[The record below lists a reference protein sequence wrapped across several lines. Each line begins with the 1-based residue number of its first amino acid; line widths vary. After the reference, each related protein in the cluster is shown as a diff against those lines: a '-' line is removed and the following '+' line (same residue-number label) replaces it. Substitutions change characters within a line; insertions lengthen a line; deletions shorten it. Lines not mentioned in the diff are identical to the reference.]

1 MLFSIFQAFFLVL
14 ALSLDTFT
22 AGVALG
28 TQKIMV
34 PFRPVLA
41 ISLTCSASLWLA
53 ISLGGW
59 IGNWISPRT
68 GAVIGCVILVMM
80 GSVRLFDGVIKELL
94 RRCCENKEGA
104 ILLYPVQERQTPCG
118 ICRENKEGMVFYRK
132 NLKIFLQVCVDS
144 AQADF
149 NRSQSL
155 SVPEAISLAAAL
167 SVDGLAAG
175 VGAGILDV
183 SHWLIFL
190 MAMLINLFAVHLGC
204 RTGIRFSRKHE
215 QDISWVAGA
224 LLIVLGVV
232 KLI

>member
-28 TQKIMV
+28 TQKIVV
-34 PFRPVLA
+34 PFRSVLA

-94 RRCCENKEGA
+94 RRCCENKEG
-104 ILLYPVQERQTPCG
+104 
-118 ICRENKEGMVFYRK
+118 MVFYRK

-144 AQADF
+144 TQADF

-190 MAMLINLFAVHLGC
+190 IAMLINLFAVHLGC

-224 LLIVLGVV
+224 LLIVLGLI

>member
-1 MLFSIFQAFFLVL
+1 LLFSIFQAFFLVL

-28 TQKIMV
+28 TQKITV
-34 PFRPVLA
+34 PFRSVLA

-68 GAVIGCVILVMM
+68 GAVIGCIILVMM

-94 RRCCENKEGA
+94 RRCC
-104 ILLYPVQERQTPCG
+104 
-118 ICRENKEGMVFYRK
+118 ENKEGMVFYRK

-155 SVPEAISLAAAL
+155 SVPEAISLAVAL

-190 MAMLINLFAVHLGC
+190 IAMLINLFAVHLGC

-224 LLIVLGVV
+224 LLIVLGLI

>member
-34 PFRPVLA
+34 PFRSVLT

-68 GAVIGCVILVMM
+68 GAVIGCIILVMM

-94 RRCCENKEGA
+94 RRCCENKEG
-104 ILLYPVQERQTPCG
+104 
-118 ICRENKEGMVFYRK
+118 MVFCRK

-190 MAMLINLFAVHLGC
+190 IAMLINLFAVHLGC

-224 LLIVLGVV
+224 LLIVLGLI

>member
-1 MLFSIFQAFFLVL
+1 MFFSIFQAFFLVL

-34 PFRPVLA
+34 PFRSVLA

-94 RRCCENKEGA
+94 RRCC
-104 ILLYPVQERQTPCG
+104 
-118 ICRENKEGMVFYRK
+118 ENKEGMVFYRK

-190 MAMLINLFAVHLGC
+190 IAMLINLFAVHLGC

-224 LLIVLGVV
+224 LLIVLGLI

>member
-34 PFRPVLA
+34 PFRSVLA

-68 GAVIGCVILVMM
+68 GAVIGCIILVMM

-94 RRCCENKEGA
+94 RRCC
-104 ILLYPVQERQTPCG
+104 
-118 ICRENKEGMVFYRK
+118 ENKEGMVFYRK

-190 MAMLINLFAVHLGC
+190 IAMLINLFAVHLGC

-215 QDISWVAGA
+215 QDISWVAGV
-224 LLIVLGVV
+224 LLIVLGLI

>member
-1 MLFSIFQAFFLVL
+1 ML

-34 PFRPVLA
+34 PFRSVLA

-68 GAVIGCVILVMM
+68 GAVIGCIILVMM
-80 GSVRLFDGVIKELL
+80 GSVRFFDGVIKELL
-94 RRCCENKEGA
+94 RRCC
-104 ILLYPVQERQTPCG
+104 
-118 ICRENKEGMVFYRK
+118 ENKEGMVFYRK

-155 SVPEAISLAAAL
+155 SVLEAISLAAAL

-190 MAMLINLFAVHLGC
+190 IAMLINLFAVHLGC

-224 LLIVLGVV
+224 LLIVLGLI

>member
-1 MLFSIFQAFFLVL
+1 ML

-28 TQKIMV
+28 TQKITV
-34 PFRPVLA
+34 PFQSVLA

-68 GAVIGCVILVMM
+68 GAVIGCIILVMM

-94 RRCCENKEGA
+94 RRCC
-104 ILLYPVQERQTPCG
+104 
-118 ICRENKEGMVFYRK
+118 ENKEGMVFYRK

-190 MAMLINLFAVHLGC
+190 IAMLINLFAVHLGC

-224 LLIVLGVV
+224 LLIVLGLI

>member
-28 TQKIMV
+28 TQKIIV
-34 PFRPVLA
+34 PFRSVLA
-41 ISLTCSASLWLA
+41 ISLTCSASLWFA

-94 RRCCENKEGA
+94 RRCC
-104 ILLYPVQERQTPCG
+104 
-118 ICRENKEGMVFYRK
+118 ENKEGMVFYRK

-190 MAMLINLFAVHLGC
+190 IAMLINLFAVHLGC

-224 LLIVLGVV
+224 LLIVLGLI

>member
-34 PFRPVLA
+34 PFRSELA

-68 GAVIGCVILVMM
+68 GAVIGCIILVMM

-94 RRCCENKEGA
+94 RRCC
-104 ILLYPVQERQTPCG
+104 
-118 ICRENKEGMVFYRK
+118 ENKEGMVFYRK

-190 MAMLINLFAVHLGC
+190 IAMFINLFAVHLGC

-224 LLIVLGVV
+224 LLIVLGLI

>member
-28 TQKIMV
+28 TQKITV
-34 PFRPVLA
+34 PFRSVLA

-94 RRCCENKEGA
+94 RRCC
-104 ILLYPVQERQTPCG
+104 
-118 ICRENKEGMVFYRK
+118 ENKEGMVFYRK

-190 MAMLINLFAVHLGC
+190 IAMLINFFAVHLGC

-224 LLIVLGVV
+224 LLIVLGLI

>member
-1 MLFSIFQAFFLVL
+1 ML

-28 TQKIMV
+28 TQKITV
-34 PFRPVLA
+34 PFRSVLA

-94 RRCCENKEGA
+94 RRCC
-104 ILLYPVQERQTPCG
+104 
-118 ICRENKEGMVFYRK
+118 ENKEGMVFYRK

-190 MAMLINLFAVHLGC
+190 IAMLINLFAVHLGC

-224 LLIVLGVV
+224 LLIVLGVI

>member
-1 MLFSIFQAFFLVL
+1 ML

-28 TQKIMV
+28 TQKITV
-34 PFRPVLA
+34 PFQSVLA

-68 GAVIGCVILVMM
+68 GAVIGCIILVMM

-94 RRCCENKEGA
+94 RRCC
-104 ILLYPVQERQTPCG
+104 
-118 ICRENKEGMVFYRK
+118 ENKEGMVFYRK

-155 SVPEAISLAAAL
+155 SVPEAISLAVAL

-190 MAMLINLFAVHLGC
+190 IAMLINLFAVHLGC

-224 LLIVLGVV
+224 LLIVLGLI

>member
-1 MLFSIFQAFFLVL
+1 
-14 ALSLDTFT
+14 
-22 AGVALG
+22 
-28 TQKIMV
+28 
-34 PFRPVLA
+34 
-41 ISLTCSASLWLA
+41 
-53 ISLGGW
+53 
-59 IGNWISPRT
+59 
-68 GAVIGCVILVMM
+68 MM

-94 RRCCENKEGA
+94 RRCC
-104 ILLYPVQERQTPCG
+104 
-118 ICRENKEGMVFYRK
+118 ENKEGMVFYRK

-190 MAMLINLFAVHLGC
+190 IAMFINLFAVHLGC

-224 LLIVLGVV
+224 LLIVLGLI

>member
-22 AGVALG
+22 AGIALG

-34 PFRPVLA
+34 PFRSVLA
-41 ISLTCSASLWLA
+41 ISLTCSVSLWLA

-68 GAVIGCVILVMM
+68 GAVIGCIILVMM

-94 RRCCENKEGA
+94 RRCC
-104 ILLYPVQERQTPCG
+104 
-118 ICRENKEGMVFYRK
+118 ENKEGMVFYRK

-155 SVPEAISLAAAL
+155 SVPEAISLAAVL

-190 MAMLINLFAVHLGC
+190 IAMFINLFVVHLGC

-224 LLIVLGVV
+224 LLIVLGLI

>member
-28 TQKIMV
+28 TQKIVV
-34 PFRPVLA
+34 PFRSVLA

-68 GAVIGCVILVMM
+68 GAVIGCVILVIM

-94 RRCCENKEGA
+94 RRCC
-104 ILLYPVQERQTPCG
+104 
-118 ICRENKEGMVFYRK
+118 ENKEGMVFYRK

-155 SVPEAISLAAAL
+155 SVLEAISLAAAL

-190 MAMLINLFAVHLGC
+190 IAMLINLFAVHWGC

-224 LLIVLGVV
+224 LLIVLGLI

>member
-34 PFRPVLA
+34 PFRSVLA

-80 GSVRLFDGVIKELL
+80 GSVRLFDGVIKGLL
-94 RRCCENKEGA
+94 RRCC
-104 ILLYPVQERQTPCG
+104 
-118 ICRENKEGMVFYRK
+118 ENKEGMVFYRK

-155 SVPEAISLAAAL
+155 SVPEAISLAVAL

-190 MAMLINLFAVHLGC
+190 IAMLINLFAVHLGC
-204 RTGIRFSRKHE
+204 RMGIRFSRKHE

-224 LLIVLGVV
+224 LLIVLGLI

>member
-1 MLFSIFQAFFLVL
+1 ML

-28 TQKIMV
+28 TQKITV
-34 PFRPVLA
+34 PFRSVLA

-68 GAVIGCVILVMM
+68 GAVIGCIILVMM

-94 RRCCENKEGA
+94 RRCC
-104 ILLYPVQERQTPCG
+104 
-118 ICRENKEGMVFYRK
+118 ENKEGMVFYRK

-190 MAMLINLFAVHLGC
+190 IAMLINLFAVHLGC

-224 LLIVLGVV
+224 LLIVLGVI

>member
-34 PFRPVLA
+34 PFRSVLA
-41 ISLTCSASLWLA
+41 ISLTCSASLWLT

-94 RRCCENKEGA
+94 RRCC
-104 ILLYPVQERQTPCG
+104 
-118 ICRENKEGMVFYRK
+118 ENKEGMVFYRK

-190 MAMLINLFAVHLGC
+190 IAMLINLFAVHLGC

-224 LLIVLGVV
+224 LLIVLGLI